1 MMPSEKYLELSA
13 CCRKLADSAGDRYSR
28 YQLQQLADAYMALAK
43 SVAALN
49 QSAKAL
55 QALDERRKK

>member
-1 MMPSEKYLELSA
+1 
-13 CCRKLADSAGDRYSR
+13 
-28 YQLQQLADAYMALAK
+28 LADAYMALAK
-43 SVAALN
+43 SVMALN